1 VILNSGSS
9 VRNVQVVGVV
19 GDVHSTRLE
28 RDPPLMVYVPFWRS
42 PRQASDLVVR
52 SAAGAAVGASEVR
65 RVLKSIDPALP
76 APKIRSMG
84 DLVAESV
91 AQRSFQT
98 RVAGAFGIAALL
110 LAALGIYGVVAYG
123 VSLRRRELGIR
134 MALGAKAGAVCRLVL
149 WRGLRPVLLGLATG
163 VAAALAAGRLIRAL
177 LFGVG
182 TSDVWSLSGAALAL
196 AFVATL
202 ACLIPAA
209 SAASINPSGVLRE
222 E

>member
-1 VILNSGSS
+1 
-9 VRNVQVVGVV
+9 
-19 GDVHSTRLE
+19 
-28 RDPPLMVYVPFWRS
+28 MVYVPFWRS

-52 SAAGAAVGASEVR
+52 HAGPAVGTSEVR
-65 RVLKSIDPALP
+65 SVLRSIDPALP

-84 DLVAESV
+84 DLIAESV

-98 RVAGAFGIAALL
+98 RLAGAFGIAALL

-123 VSLRRRELGIR
+123 VNLRRRELGIR
-134 MALGAKAGAVCRLVL
+134 MALGAKAGAVYRLVL
-149 WRGLRPVLLGLATG
+149 WRGWRPVLLGLATG
-163 VAAALAAGRLIRAL
+163 VAAALAAGRLIRGL

-202 ACLIPAA
+202 ACLIPAT
-209 SAASINPSGVLRE
+209 SAASINPSRVLRDE
-222 E
+222 